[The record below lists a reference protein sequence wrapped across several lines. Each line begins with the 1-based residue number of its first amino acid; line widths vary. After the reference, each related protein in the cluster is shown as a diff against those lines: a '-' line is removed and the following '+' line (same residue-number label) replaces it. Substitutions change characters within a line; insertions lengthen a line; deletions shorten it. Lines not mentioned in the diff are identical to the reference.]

1 MSLLNKK
8 LTDLNKTP
16 NPKRSCIA
24 ESWEAYLTMVIF
36 SGGVVGKFGEEKV
49 KPLSVPA
56 SNGCKSKVT
65 SCFHCP
71 PSHRFRLSTPTNQSG
86 LGITFT
92 IRDSCERKHNMISH
106 SHQTSSAL
114 IYPKTM
120 YLLFPAC
127 SANIIGFISH
137 ICNFSL
143 LPFPVF
149 STPSCV
155 C

>member
-1 MSLLNKK
+1 MSLLSLVINLMCPCWIKAFIHSF
-8 LTDLNKTP
+8 LFYFFFLSYRLQP
-16 NPKRSCIA
+16 FKRSCIA
-24 ESWEAYLTMVIF
+24 EAYLTMVIF

-106 SHQTSSAL
+106 SRAENIHTDLINADLHNDNVLAFSSML
-114 IYPKTM
+114 
-120 YLLFPAC
+120 C
-127 SANIIGFISH
+127 
-137 ICNFSL
+137 
-143 LPFPVF
+143 
-149 STPSCV
+149 
-155 C
+155 

>member
-1 MSLLNKK
+1 MLNTKNVFTITCDQFNVSLLNKSINFLFK
-8 LTDLNKTP
+8 KSYRLQTFKW
-16 NPKRSCIA
+16 SCIA

-106 SHQTSSAL
+106 SRAENIHTDLISTDLHNDNVLAFSSML
-114 IYPKTM
+114 
-120 YLLFPAC
+120 C
-127 SANIIGFISH
+127 
-137 ICNFSL
+137 
-143 LPFPVF
+143 
-149 STPSCV
+149 
-155 C
+155 

>member
-1 MSLLNKK
+1 
-8 LTDLNKTP
+8 
-16 NPKRSCIA
+16 
-24 ESWEAYLTMVIF
+24 MVIF

-92 IRDSCERKHNMISH
+92 IRDSCERKHDMISH
-106 SHQTSSAL
+106 SHVE
-114 IYPKTM
+114 
-120 YLLFPAC
+120 
-127 SANIIGFISH
+127 NIHTDIINAG
-137 ICNFSL
+137 NV
-143 LPFPVF
+143 LPFF
-149 STPSCV
+149 SMLC
-155 C
+155 